1 MMKELEQEYAN
12 LLYFDKPIP
21 YKNLEIYPLTVENYF
36 LFHNFVSCFFL
47 EKKQQMEY
55 INMSYLK
62 FLIEEFTQNNTIP
75 IYHLVLLLE
84 LCLKKKFTKQQGNNI
99 LFDNFEFGYKESK
112 PYFKIGDFFY
122 NNSDLEQIK
131 NIICLQQGLVN
142 EEEQI
147 DSELKNFLEKSLK
160 LQQIKNFGDLED
172 LIVCVTISTN
182 YKLEDIYKLPIRKFN
197 KILERIDK
205 KMNYQIMK
213 TAEMSG
219 MVKFNQEIEDWRAD
233 TDYRSRYDSVLM
245 KKEDFNNKFNN
256 NKN

>member
-21 YKNLEIYPLTVENYF
+21 YKNLEIYPLTVEQYL
-36 LFHNFVSCFFL
+36 LFHTFLSCLFL
-47 EKKQQMEY
+47 EKKQQIEY

-62 FLIEEFTQNNTIP
+62 FLIEEFSHGNTIP

-84 LCLKKKFTKQQGNNI
+84 LCLKMKFTEQIGDNI
-99 LFDNFEFGYKESK
+99 QFKNFEFGYKDNK
-112 PYFKIGDFFY
+112 PYFKIGKFYY
-122 NNSDLEQIK
+122 NNNDLEYIK
-131 NIICLQQGLVN
+131 NIICLQQGVVN
-142 EEEQI
+142 EEEHI
-147 DSELKNFLEKSLK
+147 DSELKKFLEKSLK

-172 LIVCVTISTN
+172 LIVCVTISTV

-219 MVKFNQEIEDWRAD
+219 MVKFNSEIEDWRTD
-233 TDYRSRYDSVLM
+233 TDYKSKYDSVLM
-245 KKEDFNNKFNN
+245 KKEEFDNKFNN
-256 NKN
+256 NNN

>member
-1 MMKELEQEYAN
+1 MKELEQEYAN

-21 YKNLEIYPLTVENYF
+21 YKNLELYPLTVENYL
-36 LFHNFVSCFFL
+36 LFHNFVSCLFL
-47 EKKQQMEY
+47 EKKQQIEY

-62 FLIEEFTQNNTIP
+62 FLIEEFTHDNVIP
-75 IYHLVLLLE
+75 IYHFVLLLE
-84 LCLKKKFTKQQGNNI
+84 LCLKKKFAKQDGEKI
-99 LFDNFEFGYKESK
+99 LFKDFEFGYKEEK
-112 PYFKIGDFFY
+112 PYFKIGKFFY
-122 NNSDLEQIK
+122 NNADLEQIK
-131 NIICLQQGLVN
+131 NIICLQQGLIN

-147 DSELKNFLEKSLK
+147 DSELKSFLEKSLK

-182 YKLEDIYKLPIRKFN
+182 YKLDDIYKLPIRKFN

-219 MVKFNQEIEDWRAD
+219 MVKFNSEIEDWRTD
-233 TDYRSRYDSVLM
+233 TDYRSKYDSVLM
-245 KKEDFNNKFNN
+245 KKEEFDNKFNN
-256 NKN
+256 NKK

>member
-21 YKNLEIYPLTVENYF
+21 YKNLEIYPIEVEKYF
-36 LFHNFVSCFFL
+36 LFHNFLSCLFL

-62 FLIEEFTQNNTIP
+62 FLIEEYVQGNTTP

-84 LCLKKKFTKQQGNNI
+84 LCLKKKFTEQIGENI
-99 LFDNFEFGYKESK
+99 QFKNFEFGYKDNK
-112 PYFKIGDFFY
+112 PYLKIEKYFY
-122 NNSDLEQIK
+122 NNADLEQIK
-131 NIICLQQGLVN
+131 NIICLQQGIVN
-142 EEEQI
+142 EEEHI
-147 DSELKNFLEKSLK
+147 DSELKKFLEKSLK

-182 YKLEDIYKLPIRKFN
+182 YKLKDIYKLPIRKFN
-197 KILERIDK
+197 KILERVDK

-219 MVKFNQEIEDWRAD
+219 MVKFNSEIEDWRTD
-233 TDYRSRYDSVLM
+233 TDYRSKYDSVLM
-245 KKEDFNNKFNN
+245 KKEEFDNKFNN
-256 NKN
+256 NK

>member
-12 LLYFDKPIP
+12 LLYFDKPIS
-21 YKNLEIYPLTVENYF
+21 YKNLELHPIVVEKYM
-36 LFHNFVSCFFL
+36 LFHSFISCLFL
-47 EKKQQMEY
+47 EKKHQLEY

-62 FLIEEFTQNNTIP
+62 FLIEEFTHGNTIH

-84 LCLKKKFTKQQGNNI
+84 LALKKKLTKQDGDNI
-99 LFDNFEFGYKESK
+99 LFEGFEFGYKENK
-112 PYFKIGDFFY
+112 PYFKIDNFYY
-122 NNSDLEQIK
+122 NNADLEQIK

-142 EEEQI
+142 EEENI
-147 DSELKNFLEKSLK
+147 DSDLKKFLDKSLK
-160 LQQIKNFGDLED
+160 LHQIKNFGDLED

-219 MVKFNQEIEDWRAD
+219 MVKFNSEIEDWRTD
-233 TDYRSRYDSVLM
+233 MDYRSKYDSVLM
-245 KKEDFNNKFNN
+245 KKEEFDNKFNN
-256 NKN
+256 NK

>member
-62 FLIEEFTQNNTIP
+62 FLIEEFTQNNTSP

-172 LIVCVTISTN
+172 LL
-182 YKLEDIYKLPIRKFN
+182 K
-197 KILERIDK
+197 
-205 KMNYQIMK
+205 
-213 TAEMSG
+213 
-219 MVKFNQEIEDWRAD
+219 
-233 TDYRSRYDSVLM
+233 RS
-245 KKEDFNNKFNN
+245 KENDG
-256 NKN
+256 

>member
-21 YKNLEIYPLTVENYF
+21 YKNLEIYPIRVENYL
-36 LFHNFVSCFFL
+36 LFHNFVSCFFID
-47 EKKQQMEY
+47 KKQQIEY

-62 FLIEEFTQNNTIP
+62 FLIEEFTQGNTIP
-75 IYHLVLLLE
+75 IYHFVLLLE
-84 LCLKKKFTKQQGNNI
+84 LCLKKKFTKQDGNNI
-99 LFDNFEFGYKESK
+99 LFKDFEFGYKDNK
-112 PYFKIGDFFY
+112 PYFKIGKFFY
-122 NNSDLEQIK
+122 SNSDLEQIK

-147 DSELKNFLEKSLK
+147 DSELKSFLEKSLK

-182 YKLEDIYKLPIRKFN
+182 YKLDDIYNLPIRKFN

-205 KMNYQIMK
+205 KMNYKIMK

-219 MVKFNQEIEDWRAD
+219 MVKFNHEIEDWRTD
-233 TDYRSRYDSVLM
+233 TDYRSKYDSVLM
-245 KKEDFNNKFNN
+245 KKEEFDNKFNN